1 METILIAG
9 AGLAGARCAETLRAQ
24 GFAGRILLAGDEP
37 YPPYERPA
45 LSKELLGG
53 TREDVA
59 LRPWS
64 FWAEQGIELRL
75 STRVEAVDLYG
86 RTALVGGEE
95 VAWDAFVLATGAR
108 LRRPQG
114 LRTLADALALRE
126 RLGPGVRLAIAG
138 GGFVGTE
145 VASTA
150 LKLGVEVTLVEAADT
165 PFEAI
170 LGREVGEALAARY
183 RAHGLDLRTGTTD
196 LPEHDV
202 VLYAIG
208 VEPVREL
215 VPWLGSD
222 ACGRTVHPSVYAC
235 GDVTGTGHWTAAAG
249 QAAAVARAILG
260 EERPYSEPPYVW
272 SDQFG
277 LRLQLVGEPR
287 AAVRVELEGGDDS
300 FRARYLDGEGRLR
313 AALLANRPREVAE
326 LRRELAA
333 WPVTSPGSRPAST
346 KPESVMARRQG
357 RLALSRARAGSGAA

>member
-1 METILIAG
+1 METVLIAG
-9 AGLAGARCAETLRAQ
+9 AGLAGARCAETLRSE
-24 GFAGRILLAGDEP
+24 GFDGRIVLAGEEP
-37 YPPYERPA
+37 HPPYERPA
-45 LSKELLGG
+45 LSKELLAG
-53 TREDVA
+53 TRHDVA

-64 FWAEQGIELRL
+64 FWAEQRIELRL
-75 STRVEAVDLYG
+75 ATRVRAVDLRG
-86 RTALVGGEE
+86 RTALIGGDA
-95 VAWDAFVLATGAR
+95 VAWDALVLATGAR
-108 LRRPQG
+108 LCRPNG

-126 RLGPGVRLAIAG
+126 QLGPGVRLAIAG

-150 LKLGVEVTLVEAADT
+150 LALGSEVTLVEAAAA
-165 PFEAI
+165 PFEAL
-170 LGREVGEALAARY
+170 LGREVGAALAARY
-183 RAHGLDLRTGTTD
+183 RAHGLDLRTGTTE
-196 LPEHDV
+196 LPPHDV

-208 VEPVREL
+208 VEPAREL

-222 ACGRTVHPSVYAC
+222 ACGRTVHPGVYAC

-287 AAVRVELEGGDDS
+287 AAVRVELDGDDDS
-300 FRARYLDGEGRLR
+300 FRARYLDGEGCLR

-326 LRRELAA
+326 ARRELA
-333 WPVTSPGSRPAST
+333 
-346 KPESVMARRQG
+346 
-357 RLALSRARAGSGAA
+357 LAA

>member
-9 AGLAGARCAETLRAQ
+9 AGLAGSRCAETLRSE
-24 GFAGRILLAGDEP
+24 GFDGRIVLAGDEP
-37 YPPYERPA
+37 HPPYERPA
-45 LSKELLGG
+45 LSKELLAG
-53 TREDVA
+53 TRDDVS

-64 FWAEQGIELRL
+64 FWAERGIELRL
-75 STRVEAVDLYG
+75 RARVEAVDLSA
-86 RTALVGGEE
+86 RTALVGREE
-95 VAWDAFVLATGAR
+95 VAWDSLVLATGAR

-126 RLGPGVRLAIAG
+126 RLAPGVRFAIAG

-150 LKLGVEVTLVEAADT
+150 LALGTEVTLIEAAEV
-165 PFEAI
+165 PFEAL
-170 LGREVGEALAARY
+170 LGREVGETLAARY
-183 RAHGLDLRTGTTD
+183 RAHGVDLRTGTTE
-196 LPEHDV
+196 LPPHDV
-202 VLYAIG
+202 LLYAVG

-222 ACGRTVHPSVYAC
+222 ACGRTVHQDVYAC

-260 EERPYSEPPYVW
+260 EDRPYSEPPYVW

-300 FRARYLDGEGRLR
+300 FRASYLDGEGRLR

-326 LRRELAA
+326 LRRELA
-333 WPVTSPGSRPAST
+333 
-346 KPESVMARRQG
+346 
-357 RLALSRARAGSGAA
+357 LAA

>member
-1 METILIAG
+1 METVLIAG
-9 AGLAGARCAETLRAQ
+9 AGLAGSRCAETLRSE
-24 GFAGRILLAGDEP
+24 GFAGRIVLAGDEP
-37 YPPYERPA
+37 HPPYERPA
-45 LSKELLGG
+45 LSKELLAG
-53 TREDVA
+53 TRSDVS
-59 LRPWS
+59 LRPGS
-64 FWAEQGIELRL
+64 HWADHGIELRL
-75 STRVEAVDLYG
+75 GTRVEGVDPAA
-86 RTALVGGEE
+86 RTALVGGEP
-95 VAWDAFVLATGAR
+95 VAWDSFVLATGAR
-108 LRRPQG
+108 PRRPQG
-114 LRTLADALALRE
+114 LRTLADALELRE

-150 LKLGVEVTLVEAADT
+150 LALGAEVTLVEAAEV

-170 LGREVGEALAARY
+170 LGREVGETLTARY
-183 RAHGLDLRTGTTD
+183 RAHGIDVRTGTTE
-196 LPEHDV
+196 LPPHDV

-208 VEPVREL
+208 VDPVREL

-222 ACGRTVHPSVYAC
+222 ACGRTVHPDVYAC

-326 LRRELAA
+326 LRRELA
-333 WPVTSPGSRPAST
+333 
-346 KPESVMARRQG
+346 
-357 RLALSRARAGSGAA
+357 LAA

>member
-1 METILIAG
+1 MDTVLIAG
-9 AGLAGARCAETLRAQ
+9 AGLAGSRCAETLRSE
-24 GFAGRILLAGDEP
+24 GFDGRIVLAGDEP
-37 YPPYERPA
+37 HPPYERPA
-45 LSKELLGG
+45 LSKELLAGA
-53 TREDVA
+53 RDDVS

-75 STRVEAVDLYG
+75 GTRVEAVDLHR
-86 RTALVGGEE
+86 RTALVGGGE
-95 VAWDAFVLATGAR
+95 VCWDSVVLATGAR

-126 RLGPGVRLAIAG
+126 RLAPGVRLAIAG

-150 LKLGVEVTLVEAADT
+150 LALGAEVTLVEAAEV

-170 LGREVGEALAARY
+170 LGREVGETLTARY
-183 RAHGLDLRTGTTD
+183 RAHGIDVRTGTTE
-196 LPEHDV
+196 LPPHDV

-222 ACGRTVHPSVYAC
+222 ACGRTVHPGVYAC

-249 QAAAVARAILG
+249 QAATVARAILG
-260 EERPYSEPPYVW
+260 EDRPYREPLYVW

-326 LRRELAA
+326 LRRELA
-333 WPVTSPGSRPAST
+333 
-346 KPESVMARRQG
+346 
-357 RLALSRARAGSGAA
+357 LAA